1 MLYYK
6 SKPTDRTMAQLHRVT
21 CVAPGPIAPGS
32 VTPGYTTRVDYHDR
46 NVAQRIAEAMKQ
58 KGHETRVET
67 IWA

>member
-1 MLYYK
+1 
-6 SKPTDRTMAQLHRVT
+6 MAQLHRVT

-46 NVAQRIAEAMKQ
+46 NVAQRIAEGMKQ
-58 KGHETRVET
+58 KGYQTRVDT